1 MTDNYATAAVAD
13 DMSFALIY
21 TPVPHVLS
29 IRIPKNHKK
38 RVTVLKWFDPTN
50 GEKSDVKDYV
60 LKDDNLIVTSPSVN
74 SSGAGDWVLI
84 LDFSE
89 E

>member
-1 MTDNYATAAVAD
+1 M
-13 DMSFALIY
+13 
-21 TPVPHVLS
+21 
-29 IRIPKNHKK
+29 
-38 RVTVLKWFDPTN
+38 KWFDPTN

-84 LDFSE
+84 LGFSE
-89 E
+89 